1 MKPSARSGPRNRLQ
15 PSVKPEAVEDVGVEE
30 VVANVGVEDEVLETK
45 VKEVNLVSQMI
56 KLMVKERILI
66 LVIKLN
72 VILTHLHLN
81 HVFVTG
87 PLGKVLIFV
96 WSQPHVLGRISSCQ
110 SQINETVTSSAK
122 IVTQRKSSLC
132 CIQTSYQKYTP

>member
-1 MKPSARSGPRNRLQ
+1 MPA
-15 PSVKPEAVEDVGVEE
+15 VVEDVGVVE
-30 VVANVGVEDEVLETK
+30 VAANVGVEDEVLAIKDREVSLVNQVIK
-45 VKEVNLVSQMI
+45 AMVKA
-56 KLMVKERILI
+56 MVKERMLI